1 MATVLQQVQGVLWMW
16 VVLAAGVALL
26 AGVLRSP
33 RFKGWWGERKVQQ
46 WLARDLNP
54 LHYHCVHNVTLRLA
68 DGKTTQIDHVVVSP
82 YGLFVLET
90 KHMQGWIFGSEKQK
104 KWTQSIYRHRTAFQ
118 NPLHQNWL
126 HIMALQ
132 QVLQVPLQHL
142 HSVVVFTGHSHFK
155 TEMPACVT
163 QGRDC
168 VAFIQSHTEVVWTEQ
183 EVAQWR
189 QALSQKR
196 LQATRATH
204 RAHVENVRARH
215 AAPRPKVPSG
225 KTAGAAVSAPV
236 PVAAPIALRS
246 TEPELCT
253 EPVLRTE
260 PFAPLVPQPAPLHA
274 ADCPQCGSNL
284 VHRSLP
290 DAEGASRYFWRC
302 ARFPHCRFMRAELPE
317 VV

>member
-16 VVLAAGVALL
+16 VALAVGVTLL
-26 AGVLRSP
+26 TGVLRSP

-54 LHYHCVHNVTLRLA
+54 QHYHCVHNITLRLA
-68 DGKTTQIDHVVVSP
+68 DGNTTQIDHVVVSP

-90 KHMQGWIFGSEKQK
+90 KHMRGWIFGSEKQK
-104 KWTQSIYRHRTAFQ
+104 KWTQSIYRHRVTFQ

-126 HIMALQ
+126 HIKALQ
-132 QVLQVPLQHL
+132 EVLQVPLQHL

-168 VAFIQSHTEVVWTEQ
+168 VAFIQSHTEVVWTAQ
-183 EVAQWR
+183 EVAQWV

-204 RAHVENVRARH
+204 RAHIENVRARH
-215 AAPRPKVPSG
+215 AAPQPKVQSR
-225 KTAGAAVSAPV
+225 KTAGAVVPAPV
-236 PVAAPIALRS
+236 LTAVPASTPAAWRS
-246 TEPELCT
+246 T

-260 PFAPLVPQPAPLHA
+260 PVAPPVPQPAPVQS
-274 ADCPQCGSNL
+274 ADCPQCGSDL

-290 DAEGASRYFWRC
+290 DPEGAARYFWRC